1 MPGGEEFID
10 GGGTD
15 PSGGSG
21 DENAHG
27 GLTERTFFRIFS
39 DKREVLFYGQQQF
52 LQAFTGGVDAAPPDA
67 SPLEII
73 ASALHAAASFFPD
86 ERRPYSRM
94 RQSVIDQNPALR
106 ERELHKLASLAAT
119 VAEALRARGIGE
131 PAATLA
137 AQSGATVFG
146 IAFAQWIREG
156 ETRSLSDIASDVLH
170 ELHTLTGAAT
180 GSPDLPIAG
189 TAYEPASAHRADT
202 DRCQG
207 CCTRL
212 TLLRGSGRPQD
223 VRKESTL
230 RRSTLLVRRQPSRR
244 PNGQPTRTAAPR
256 AFSPTSFITWR
267 DASCRCNPQ
276 AVG

>member
-1 MPGGEEFID
+1 MGRWEPGARERLQAAALELFTTRGFEQVTAAEIAQ
-10 GGGTD
+10 
-15 PSGGSG
+15 SV
-21 DENAHG
+21 
-27 GLTERTFFRIFS
+27 GLTERTFFRHFS

-52 LQAFTGGVDAAPPDA
+52 LQAFAGGVDAAPPDA
-67 SPLEII
+67 SPLEVI

-106 ERELHKLASLAAT
+106 ERELHKLANLAAT

-189 TAYEPASAHRADT
+189 TACEPAPAPSSRY
-202 DRCQG
+202 G
-207 CCTRL
+207 SSPRL
-212 TLLRGSGRPQD
+212 LHETHPPTSI
-223 VRKESTL
+223 
-230 RRSTLLVRRQPSRR
+230 RSTPRRPEQEHTAQTDPSGSAATITAAEWPTDQNGGSVRR
-244 PNGQPTRTAAPR
+244 TVVITDHAA
-256 AFSPTSFITWR
+256 
-267 DASCRCNPQ
+267 
-276 AVG
+276 